1 MVKFEYLNSEKQK
14 YQHLIEDDEM
24 SQMALIG
31 AFYISKCCC
40 GLQNDEREK
49 IVKKLRKY
57 SIYLVL

>member
-1 MVKFEYLNSEKQK
+1 MVKSKYLNSEKQK

-31 AFYISKCCC
+31 AFYTSKSCC
-40 GLQNDEREK
+40 GLQNDKREK
-49 IVKKLRKY
+49 IMKKLRKY